1 MDGCTISFTRPER
14 QLGQASRTIPSSQ
27 LQQHSP
33 IHHVGW
39 FYINSTLSLLRHLSL
54 HIYNTLNLPHL
65 QKARALVQSHVQSF
79 PLKSPSAFP
88 WKIKVQPMHVIQK
101 PFPNTTAYLPHP
113 LRMLHRQPRLMVS
126 SVGMVGVLASLFPSP
141 LITSASRLFCVL
153 HSIVHVLNGLLDLP
167 ILLDFSSKSAVE

>member
-1 MDGCTISFTRPER
+1 MDGCTISYTRPER

-27 LQQHSP
+27 LQHHSP

-65 QKARALVQSHVQSF
+65 QKVRALVQSHVPSF

-126 SVGMVGVLASLFPSP
+126 SVGMGRGTSQPIP
-141 LITSASRLFCVL
+141 LPPNHVSRPPFLCSSQYCTCPERFARSA
-153 HSIVHVLNGLLDLP
+153 
-167 ILLDFSSKSAVE
+167 DFSGFF